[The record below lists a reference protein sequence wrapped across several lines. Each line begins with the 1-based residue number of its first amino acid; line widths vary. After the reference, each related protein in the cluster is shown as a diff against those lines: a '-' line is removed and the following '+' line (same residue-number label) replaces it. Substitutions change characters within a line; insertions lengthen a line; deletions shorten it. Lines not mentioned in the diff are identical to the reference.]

1 MHKIKVF
8 PLIFICFVSAF
19 SQAQSIAELV
29 ENTPLTQDTVKA
41 IQQELDSSVVRLR
54 NYFYESNYEKV
65 IEEAPRLINTSDS
78 IGYYTASTRLR
89 GALGNSFIQIDE
101 FDKADQIFNRAL
113 IEAKKRKDTFDILAS
128 YNNLGNT
135 YIISNPQKSIEY
147 IKQGMDVLDLLD
159 LLESYPYG
167 NLMGF
172 MFNNNLSEL
181 YVGIKDSENATYYSN
196 KALAILNSPEGIG
209 QRQEEAF
216 GAVYFVQGN
225 IKLIESDPSG
235 AIEVINKSLEI
246 AGDKLDENYLLGN
259 YKNLID
265 AYDKTNNL
273 KKLNEVRK
281 VYDSLRDKR
290 YEAEKIRQQ
299 QIAKSKYNIDK
310 YEQELRE
317 SHLKTKLSEQKATQ
331 NKMLFNFTAIIS
343 SIMVILIALLLFA
356 RFKRNALLKDLKIK
370 NKQYL
375 EAKDKSEKLAQSN
388 TRFLST
394 ISHELRTPLYG
405 IIGLSSVLLKN
416 TKAKEDQEHI
426 ESLKFS
432 ADYLLAL
439 VNDVLNINKF
449 RSNEGRILKEDHF
462 ILKNLIESI
471 VQSFEFINK
480 KNNNRV
486 HISLDPNLPKV
497 VLGDKMKISQVL
509 MNLISNASKFT
520 EDGEIFVT
528 INGKNAGE
536 NKVAITF
543 CIKDSG
549 PGIPK
554 EEQRKIFEEFTQL
567 RKGEDQQGTGLGL
580 PIVNRILDIL
590 GSKLNFK
597 SEIGKGTEF
606 SFELI
611 FKPGLESE
619 LKININD
626 DGIELLLDKKIL
638 IVDDNKINQLVTQ
651 KVLEQNGMK
660 HHCANNGLEAVEIVG
675 KTNFDAIL
683 MDINMPVLNGIDASK
698 KIREF
703 NKNVPIIAL
712 TATNYDHLDSTLFDS
727 GIDDAIVKPYDTEQL
742 LALLLKHAVR
752 PTINAT

>member
-1 MHKIKVF
+1 MYKIKIF
-8 PLIFICFVSAF
+8 PLIFICLVNVFC
-19 SQAQSIAELV
+19 QAQSISELQ
-29 ENTPLTQDTVKA
+29 ENTPLIKNSLKE
-41 IQQELDSSVVRLR
+41 IQQELDSSIVRLR
-54 NYFYESNYEKV
+54 DYFYESNYEKV
-65 IEEAPRLINTSDS
+65 IEEAPYLIRISDS
-78 IGYYTASTRLR
+78 IRYHIVSTRLR
-89 GALGNSFIQIDE
+89 SALGNSFIHIDE
-101 FDKADQIFNRAL
+101 LDRADQIFNQSL
-113 IEAKKRKDTFDILAS
+113 IEARKRKDTFDILS
-128 YNNLGNT
+128 NYINLGNI
-135 YIISNPQKSIEY
+135 YITSNPQKAIGYLKLGKE
-147 IKQGMDVLDLLD
+147 VLEFQKPSDLT
-159 LLESYPYG
+159 

-181 YVGIKDSENATYYSN
+181 YVGIKDLENSTNYSN
-196 KALAILNSPEGIG
+196 KALAILNSPKGIG
-209 QRQEEAF
+209 PRQEEAF

-225 IKLIESDPSG
+225 IKLLENDPGG
-235 AIEVINKSLEI
+235 AITAINKSLEI

-265 AYDKTNNL
+265 AYDKTNDL

-317 SHLKTKLSEQKATQ
+317 SQLETELSEQQASQ
-331 NKMLFNFTAIIS
+331 NKLLFNFTAIIS
-343 SIMVILIALLLFA
+343 SIMIVLITFLLFA

-375 EAKDKSEKLAQSN
+375 EAKEKSEKLAQSN

-416 TKAKEDQEHI
+416 TEKDEDQEHI

-449 RSNEGRILKEDHF
+449 ESNEGRILREDHF

-480 KNNNRV
+480 KNNNQV
-486 HISLDPNLPKV
+486 HISLDSNLPTI

-520 EDGEIFVT
+520 EDGHLFISVKAQS
-528 INGKNAGE
+528 INKESIKA
-536 NKVAITF
+536 TF
-543 CIKDSG
+543 SIKDTG
-549 PGIPK
+549 PGIPE

-567 RKGEDQQGTGLGL
+567 RKGTDQGGTGLGL

-590 GSKLNFK
+590 GSKLHFK
-597 SEIGKGTEF
+597 SKIGKGTEF
-606 SFELI
+606 SFTMTLNH
-611 FKPGLESE
+611 GLESE
-619 LKININD
+619 LKVNMNGE
-626 DGIELLLDKKIL
+626 GIEQLSDKTIL

-660 HHCANNGLEAVEIVG
+660 HECADNGLEAVEIVE
-675 KTNFDAIL
+675 KTTFDAIL

-712 TATNYDHLDSTLFDS
+712 TATDYDHLDSTLFDS
-727 GIDDAIVKPYDTEQL
+727 GINDAIVKPYDTEQL
-742 LALLLKHAVR
+742 LALLLKYTVR
-752 PTINAT
+752 PAVDAT